1 VVVNRH
7 PDGKD
12 ASQKIETQYPCR
24 CPHGRLCRRAKGRIL
39 EQQGRNTSLR
49 AEAAP
54 PRNSQRNASE
64 RALSKALQKKNRC
77 KKEKPP
83 RVGLTG
89 LSRSFLGSKA
99 GHLIVARA
107 SFPPQPKRAPPV
119 AKTVPNDCIDT
130 WIELFCKLLVTKH

>member
-1 VVVNRH
+1 HAGAAEHEESVYAIGAQVIEIRRLAPCQVVVNHH

-39 EQQGRNTSLR
+39 EQQGRDTSLR

-64 RALSKALQKKNRC
+64 RPLSKALRKKHRC

-89 LSRSFLGSKA
+89 L
-99 GHLIVARA
+99 
-107 SFPPQPKRAPPV
+107 
-119 AKTVPNDCIDT
+119 
-130 WIELFCKLLVTKH
+130 